1 MKRLSAAFIALTFSS
16 SLLAEGY
23 QVNLQSTKQTA
34 MGHVGAALKLGAESI
49 HFNPAGMAF
58 MENSIDLSAGAS
70 FTYPIATFTSN
81 GIKSETNNPV
91 STPFFAYAGFKIYD
105 NLAAGIGINTPYG
118 STLKWGKN
126 WVGADV
132 IQDIALQSFNIQPTL
147 AYKVC
152 DKLSIGAGMMIAFG
166 NVELSRAMLP
176 AGTLTAM
183 GMGPEYADV
192 IPVSATLTG
201 NSKIS
206 LGYNVGVLYD
216 LTERISLG
224 ASFRSCVRMKVE
236 EGTARLDYASDAI
249 KSVIQALPTFPQLDQ
264 GTFAAEMPMPAN
276 LNIGVSFRTTDRLL
290 LSAEAQAVFW
300 KAYDKLDINFS
311 QNVLNGYS
319 LSARKNYKNVAAYR
333 IGGEYNL
340 TERFDLRA
348 GLYYDQSPIRK
359 ELYNPETP
367 GMDKIGISTGF
378 SFRPVQ
384 NLSVDFALL
393 YIQGIS
399 RDGEYAYTNGLGQPT
414 ELNGRYTNIAIS
426 PSLGLSYRY

>member
-1 MKRLSAAFIALTFSS
+1 MKKLSAVLMATTISLSS
-16 SLLAEGY
+16 FAEGY

-34 MGHVGAALKLGAESI
+34 MGHVGAALKLGAESM
-49 HFNPAGMAF
+49 HFNPAGMVF
-58 MENSIDLSAGAS
+58 MENAIDLSAGAS
-70 FTYPIATFTSN
+70 FTYPIATFKSN
-81 GIKSETNNPV
+81 GIKSETDNPV

-105 NLAAGIGINTPYG
+105 NLAAGIGVNNPYG
-118 STLKWGKN
+118 SSLKWGKN
-126 WVGADV
+126 WIGADV
-132 IQDIALQSFNIQPTL
+132 IQDISLKSFNIQPTL
-147 AYKVC
+147 SYKIC

-183 GMGPEYADV
+183 GMGPEFADV

-201 NSKIS
+201 SSKIS
-206 LGYNVGVLYD
+206 LGYNVGILYD

-224 ASFRSCVRMKVE
+224 ASFRSRVKMKVD

-249 KSVIQALPTFPQLDQ
+249 KSVIQSLPTFPQLDQ
-264 GTFAAEMPMPAN
+264 GTFSAEMPMPAN
-276 LNIGVSFRTTDRLL
+276 LNIGIAYKATDRLL

-300 KAYDKLDINFS
+300 KAYDELDIKFS

-319 LSARKNYKNVAAYR
+319 LRAEKNYKNVAAYR

-340 TERFDLRA
+340 TDRFDLRA

-384 NLSVDFALL
+384 NLSIDFAFL

-399 RDGEYAYTNGLGQPT
+399 RYGKYSYTNSLGQPA

>member
-1 MKRLSAAFIALTFSS
+1 
-16 SLLAEGY
+16 
-23 QVNLQSTKQTA
+23 
-34 MGHVGAALKLGAESI
+34 MGHVGAALKLGAESM

-58 MENSIDLSAGAS
+58 MENAIDLSAGAS
-70 FTYPIATFTSN
+70 FTYPIATFKSN
-81 GIKSETNNPV
+81 GIKSKTDNPV

-105 NLAAGIGINTPYG
+105 NLAAGVSVNTPYG
-118 STLKWGKN
+118 SSLKWGKN

-132 IQDIALQSFNIQPTL
+132 IQDISLKSFNIQPTV
-147 AYKVC
+147 AYKIC

-183 GMGPEYADV
+183 GMGTEYADV
-192 IPVSATLTG
+192 IPVSTTLTG
-201 NSKIS
+201 SSKVS

-224 ASFRSCVRMKVE
+224 ASVRSRIKMKVE

-249 KSVIQALPTFPQLDQ
+249 KSVIQTLPTFPQLDQ
-264 GTFAAEMPMPAN
+264 GTFSAEMPMPAN
-276 LNIGVSFRTTDRLL
+276 LNIGVSYKATDRLL

-300 KAYDKLDINFS
+300 KTYDELDIQFS

-319 LSARKNYKNVAAYR
+319 LRAKKNYKNVAAYR

-340 TERFDLRA
+340 TNRFDLRA

-367 GMDKIGISTGF
+367 GMDKIGISAGF

-384 NLSVDFALL
+384 RLSIDFAFL
-393 YIQGIS
+393 YIQGVS
-399 RDGEYAYTNGLGQPT
+399 RDGKYAYTNSLGQPA

>member
-1 MKRLSAAFIALTFSS
+1 MKKLSAVLIATTISLSS
-16 SLLAEGY
+16 FAEGY
-23 QVNLQSTKQTA
+23 QVNLQSAKQTA
-34 MGHVGAALKLGAESI
+34 MGHVGAALKLGAESM
-49 HFNPAGMAF
+49 HFNPAGMVF
-58 MENSIDLSAGAS
+58 MENAIDLSAGAS
-70 FTYPIATFTSN
+70 FTYPIATFKSN
-81 GIKSETNNPV
+81 GIKSKTDNPV

-105 NLAAGIGINTPYG
+105 NLAAGIGVNNPYG
-118 STLKWGKN
+118 SSLKWGKN

-132 IQDIALQSFNIQPTL
+132 IQDISLKSFNIQPTL
-147 AYKVC
+147 SYKIC

-183 GMGPEYADV
+183 GMGPEFADV

-201 NSKIS
+201 SSKIS
-206 LGYNVGVLYD
+206 LGYNVGILYD

-224 ASFRSCVRMKVE
+224 ASFRSCVKMKVD
-236 EGTARLDYASDAI
+236 EGTAHLDYASDAI
-249 KSVIQALPTFPQLDQ
+249 KPVIQALPTFPQLDQ
-264 GTFAAEMPMPAN
+264 GTFSAEMPMPAN
-276 LNIGVSFRTTDRLL
+276 LNVGIAYKATDRLL
-290 LSAEAQAVFW
+290 LSAEAQTVFW
-300 KAYDKLDINFS
+300 KTYDELDIKFS

-319 LSARKNYKNVAAYR
+319 LRAKKNYKNVAAYR

-340 TERFDLRA
+340 TDRFDLRA

-367 GMDKIGISTGF
+367 GMDKIGISAGF

-384 NLSVDFALL
+384 RLSIDFAFL

-399 RDGEYAYTNGLGQPT
+399 RYGRYSYTNSLGQPA

>member
-1 MKRLSAAFIALTFSS
+1 MATTISLSSF
-16 SLLAEGY
+16 AEGY

-34 MGHVGAALKLGAESI
+34 MGHVGAALKLGAESM
-49 HFNPAGMAF
+49 HFNPAGMVF
-58 MENSIDLSAGAS
+58 MENAIDLSAGAS
-70 FTYPIATFTSN
+70 FTYPIATFKSN
-81 GIKSETNNPV
+81 GIKSETDNPV

-105 NLAAGIGINTPYG
+105 NLAAGIGVNNPYG
-118 STLKWGKN
+118 SSLKWGKN

-132 IQDIALQSFNIQPTL
+132 IQDISLKSFNIQPTL
-147 AYKVC
+147 SYKIC

-183 GMGPEYADV
+183 GMGPEFADV

-201 NSKIS
+201 SSKIS
-206 LGYNVGVLYD
+206 LGYNVGILYD

-224 ASFRSCVRMKVE
+224 ASFRSRVKMKVD

-249 KSVIQALPTFPQLDQ
+249 KSVIQSLPTFPQLDQ
-264 GTFAAEMPMPAN
+264 GTFSAEMPMPAN
-276 LNIGVSFRTTDRLL
+276 LNIGIAYKATDRLL

-300 KAYDKLDINFS
+300 KAYDELDIKFS

-319 LSARKNYKNVAAYR
+319 LRAEKNYKNVAAYR

-340 TERFDLRA
+340 TDRFDLRA

-384 NLSVDFALL
+384 NLSIDFAFL

-399 RDGEYAYTNGLGQPT
+399 RYGKYSYTNSLGQPA

>member
-1 MKRLSAAFIALTFSS
+1 MATTISLSSF
-16 SLLAEGY
+16 AEGY

-34 MGHVGAALKLGAESI
+34 MGHVGAALKLGAESM
-49 HFNPAGMAF
+49 HFNPAGMVF
-58 MENSIDLSAGAS
+58 MENAIDLSAGAS
-70 FTYPIATFTSN
+70 FTYPIATFKSN
-81 GIKSETNNPV
+81 GIKSETDNPV

-105 NLAAGIGINTPYG
+105 NLAAGIGVNNPYG
-118 STLKWGKN
+118 SSLKWGKN
-126 WVGADV
+126 WIGADV
-132 IQDIALQSFNIQPTL
+132 IQDISLKSFNIQPTL
-147 AYKVC
+147 SYKIC

-183 GMGPEYADV
+183 GMGPEFADV

-201 NSKIS
+201 SSKIS
-206 LGYNVGVLYD
+206 LGYNVGILYD

-224 ASFRSCVRMKVE
+224 ASFRSRVKMKVD

-249 KSVIQALPTFPQLDQ
+249 KSVIQSLPTFPQLDQ
-264 GTFAAEMPMPAN
+264 GTFSAEMPMPAN
-276 LNIGVSFRTTDRLL
+276 LNIGIAYKATDRLL

-300 KAYDKLDINFS
+300 KAYDELDIKFS

-319 LSARKNYKNVAAYR
+319 LRAEKNYKNVAAYR

-340 TERFDLRA
+340 TDRFDLRA

-384 NLSVDFALL
+384 NLSIDFAFL

-399 RDGEYAYTNGLGQPT
+399 RYGKYSYTNSLGQPA